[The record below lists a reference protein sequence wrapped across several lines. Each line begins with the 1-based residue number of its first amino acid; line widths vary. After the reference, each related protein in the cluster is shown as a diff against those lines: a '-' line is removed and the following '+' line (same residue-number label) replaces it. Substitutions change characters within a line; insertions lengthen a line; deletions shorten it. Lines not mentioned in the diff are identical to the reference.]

1 MYLKQKC
8 YSLYET
14 FVIPLTPCRHFEKHL
29 FVILMITLLFLKI
42 NLFSESE
49 RVRVWRAGGEG
60 GGESDFPRLRGKSD
74 AGLDIMT
81 PWSGPELKRRVGCL
95 TNCATQALISF
106 LKKFVSPVFVF
117 VGPFCS
123 FLPLPFPIINLSYF
137 FPSLSSWSFAK
148 PRKYN
153 FYDLQCITHLRENRS
168 SKACSF

>member
-14 FVIPLTPCRHFEKHL
+14 FVIPLTLCRHFEKHL

-74 AGLDIMT
+74 AGLDLMT
-81 PWSGPELKRRVGCL
+81 PWSGPELKQSWMFNQLCHPGTYFFSEEICISSFCFCWL
-95 TNCATQALISF
+95 LLLISP
-106 LKKFVSPVFVF
+106 SPI
-117 VGPFCS
+117 PN
-123 FLPLPFPIINLSYF
+123 NLSYF
-137 FPSLSSWSFAK
+137 FPSLSSWSFDK
-148 PRKYN
+148 PRKCN
-153 FYDLQCITHLRENRS
+153 FYDLQCITDLRENRS